1 MAPNPVEVAK
11 CIWRRGAGG
20 ESVCTSLCCTLAPLC
35 VLSLICL
42 LWHIGS
48 LLAARPVKDT
58 CPSWHPG
65 LSHEVLGQKAGEAWP
80 SGTLLFQGQPCPG
93 WAAGEG
99 PQWVPDNSCFCFLL
113 LLSPLLLR
121 GKTLQRAV
129 VGAGLKAGRGGSLHG
144 SSTQAGRK
152 WPCAKAGSGCCQT
165 GRGGWVVGEA
175 GTNPVERWVG
185 RGSALAGLSC
195 SPGTVSSVVTGRRM
209 VSREKA
215 IFVTTAPANVLS
227 P

>member
-1 MAPNPVEVAK
+1 MAPNSLGVAK
-11 CIWRRGAGG
+11 CIWSRGARG
-20 ESVCTSLCCTLAPLC
+20 EIVGTSLCCTLASLC

-42 LWHIGS
+42 LWHIRS
-48 LLAARPVKDT
+48 LLAALPIKDT

-65 LSHEVLGQKAGEAWP
+65 LSHEVLGQKAGEASP
-80 SGTLLFQGQPCPG
+80 SVTLLFQGQLCPG

-99 PQWVPDNSCFCFLL
+99 PKWVPDNSCFCFLL
-113 LLSPLLLR
+113 LLSPLLSR

-129 VGAGLKAGRGGSLHG
+129 VGAGLRAGKGGSLHG

-195 SPGTVSSVVTGRRM
+195 PLGTVSSVVTGRRT

-215 IFVTTAPANVLS
+215 IFVMTAPADML
-227 P
+227 PP